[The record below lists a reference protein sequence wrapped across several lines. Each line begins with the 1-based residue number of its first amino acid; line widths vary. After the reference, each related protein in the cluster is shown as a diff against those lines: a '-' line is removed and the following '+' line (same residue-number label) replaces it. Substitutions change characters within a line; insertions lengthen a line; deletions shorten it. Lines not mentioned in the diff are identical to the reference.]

1 LRPRRCVVL
10 KHGLT
15 IKANGRVKRNFLH
28 GTVRGRHTMADLE
41 SQAEKLEQQRMHL
54 LGEKKLLAQLERE
67 AFAEHKKLEEEQ
79 LA

>member
-1 LRPRRCVVL
+1 
-10 KHGLT
+10 
-15 IKANGRVKRNFLH
+15 
-28 GTVRGRHTMADLE
+28 MADLE

-67 AFAEHKKLEEEQ
+67 AFAEHKKLEEDQ